1 MESENL
7 GKKKRIVF
15 GGFILLG
22 GLLLLAI
29 IFGPKQKEKENSV
42 IGTENYS
49 EQNTVD
55 EKFQDNIVDN
65 LDDVQDEDF
74 QRSMLPYL
82 TNYQYSDLVKK
93 NVVLQY
99 LKENPRDPLIQK
111 AYSNGRYSL
120 YSYLNDLDEETIDVI
135 IFDNLKSLWTP
146 ADYINN
152 YKEEFAIIDI
162 VIINKHPNV
171 VKEIRNLLA
180 TNLDNWRYLINGV
193 NFLTRNSLLDSTSA
207 IEIQNY
213 VYDKYN
219 YDQLEERI
227 SKIDSELKEPREK
240 FSETNRVTDRVIS
253 LNGFMIAK
261 LNNYSYEIRVNGSP
275 AILET
280 LVSEFSSRGWFT
292 INAVRNGNKSVPVKE
307 EYGSFTQSW
316 PVYIEVDQEKVDER
330 NRELSDLKHEISDLS
345 KERESAIVKS
355 KKLSNR
361 ILDSNKRQAKLKE
374 ILLGV
379 KQS

>member
-1 MESENL
+1 MQSENFE
-7 GKKKRIVF
+7 KKKRIVF
-15 GGFILLG
+15 GGFFVLG
-22 GLLLLAI
+22 GLLLLALI
-29 IFGPKQKEKENSV
+29 IGPRKKTNENSE
-42 IGTENYS
+42 IKTEIHLD
-49 EQNTVD
+49 QNTVD
-55 EKFQDNIVDN
+55 ENFQDNIVDN

-93 NVVLQY
+93 NVVLRY

-120 YSYLNDLDEETIDVI
+120 YSYLNDLDEATIDVI

-227 SKIDSELKEPREK
+227 SKIDSELKELREK

-345 KERESAIVKS
+345 NERESAIVKS

-361 ILDSNKRQAKLKE
+361 ILDSNKRQTKLKE